1 MVRWVKVWRTISGQV
16 RFWSSSSKV
25 ESGESGVFGAARSVM
40 GMYPGRVVLR
50 VRCGVLARSF

>member
-1 MVRWVKVWRTISGQV
+1 MS
-16 RFWSSSSKV
+16 
-25 ESGESGVFGAARSVM
+25 GAARSVM